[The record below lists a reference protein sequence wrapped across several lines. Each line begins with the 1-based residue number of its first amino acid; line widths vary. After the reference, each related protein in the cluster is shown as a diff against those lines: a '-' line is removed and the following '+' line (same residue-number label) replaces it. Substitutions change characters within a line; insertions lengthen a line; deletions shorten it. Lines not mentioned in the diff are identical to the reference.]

1 MHILVRIFASADA
14 TPANTPPSLPAG
26 FVSQSTTIGR
36 IRVLARQVAEAWLAE
51 RSALGFPLLHRRAAP
66 RFFASLEAR
75 TRTVRGNP
83 E

>member
-1 MHILVRIFASADA
+1 MRILVRIFASADA

-51 RSALGFPLLHRRAAP
+51 RSALGFPLLEGDGRQAW
-66 RFFASLEAR
+66 LEAQP
-75 TRTVRGNP
+75 RTVRGNP